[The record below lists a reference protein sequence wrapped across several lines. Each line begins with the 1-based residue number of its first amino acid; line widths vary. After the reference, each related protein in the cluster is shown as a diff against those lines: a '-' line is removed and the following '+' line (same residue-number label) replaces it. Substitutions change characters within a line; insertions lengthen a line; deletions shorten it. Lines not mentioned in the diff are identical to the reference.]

1 MALEDTLALID
12 EEVKTMVDSNFAVN
26 LSYTELVPSIDDSGL
41 TFPSV
46 SNNKIDTLELITCV
60 LFIDVRKSTE
70 ISSSHHNK
78 TLVKLYSAFV
88 RSMVQAA
95 NYHGGKVRNIIGDRV
110 MVVFDSKDCIKNA
123 VNTAILLNSVSKY
136 IINKH
141 FRHNEIQC
149 GIGIDYG
156 KMQVV
161 KTGSKKRGE
170 ENREYKALVWLGNTA
185 NIASKL
191 TDVANKKIEYTEYVI
206 EYMDNWHFLSGLM
219 NPDSSKLSPFLGA
232 LTPLPSEPTKRKVS
246 LSEKEFLRRISDS
259 TLGVGFDLL
268 GEIKSFKKNH
278 KSIKTKSILITE
290 EVYKL
295 LSKNY
300 PEMQCVKEGHWK
312 VQSHIDKSFYS
323 GVVYGADTFYIA
335 AQKL

>member
-1 MALEDTLALID
+1 MALEDTLRLIN

-46 SNNKIDTLELITCV
+46 SKNKIDTIELITCV
-60 LFIDVRKSTE
+60 LFIDIRKSTE
-70 ISSSHHNK
+70 ISASHHNK
-78 TLVKLYSAFV
+78 TLVRLYSAFV

-95 NYHGGKVRNIIGDRV
+95 SYHGGKVRNIIGDRV
-110 MVVFDSKDCIKNA
+110 MVVFDRKDCVKNA
-123 VNTAILLNSVSKY
+123 INTAILLNSVATY
-136 IINKH
+136 IINRH
-141 FRHNEIQC
+141 FKRNEIEC
-149 GIGIDYG
+149 GIGVDYG

-191 TDVANKKIEYTEYVI
+191 TDLANKKYEEKEYEIEYRDNFSYLSRLI
-206 EYMDNWHFLSGLM
+206 KMDGSKE
-219 NPDSSKLSPFLGA
+219 NPLFSNFP
-232 LTPLPSEPTKRKVS
+232 PLPREPSKMKVT
-246 LSEKEFLRRISDS
+246 LSEKEFLRRINNS
-259 TLGVGFDLL
+259 TSGVGFDFF
-268 GEIKSFKKNH
+268 GNIESFNK
-278 KSIKTKSILITE
+278 KTKKIMTKPILITE
-290 EVYKL
+290 EVYGI

-300 PEMQCVKEGHWK
+300 PEMQCVKEEHWK
-312 VQSHIDKSFYS
+312 IQSHIDKSFYS
-323 GVVYGADTFYIA
+323 GVVYGTDTFYIA